1 MNPAPDGDVRPI
13 RVPAPLLVTVGGAAA
28 LIVLVGIFPSIV
40 LHFTDLT
47 SLVALGS

>member
-13 RVPAPLLVTVGGAAA
+13 RIPAPLLVAVSGAAV